1 VRNSVDIWP
10 TIALGR
16 KTVLGLLVFVP
27 AVADLAVAT
36 FLNTGFWYQ
45 LIPGLYYACIVI
57 AGLELGWRSGFGLA
71 LIAGITHAII
81 AGFLL
86 ASPFNQLGP
95 QALAFLVV
103 GFALIEERKRLG
115 QRVKTVPT
123 ILTPGGQPQECL
135 AEVSA
140 IASELLREVRTPF
153 ASIEGAAFMVGE
165 GPNTRDKRDE
175 FVGIIMNECKRVD
188 GILSEL
194 KETTEI
200 VPLACRST
208 DASSMLGE
216 VIRLAAM
223 EHPDPAIS
231 LRLEVSSD
239 LPALWCDPVRIQQ
252 AIVPFVA
259 SAMQAMHD
267 GGEILLAADR
277 QNGQGRIQVR
287 VLGHTVRGSDPASGR
302 GFYSSTF
309 DAPSGLQILAARLTA
324 LQHGGT
330 ITLDQTG
337 YLKKLVCLTL
347 PLYNGQTS

>member
-1 VRNSVDIWP
+1 VGIWHS
-10 TIALGR
+10 IALSR
-16 KTVLGLLVFVP
+16 KAVLGLLVFVP
-27 AVADLAVAT
+27 AVADLAVAAL
-36 FLNTGFWYQ
+36 LNATFWYE

-57 AGLELGWRSGFGLA
+57 AGLEFGWRFGFGLA
-71 LIAGITHAII
+71 LIAGIAHGII
-81 AGFLL
+81 AGLLL
-86 ASPFNQLGP
+86 AESFKQLGP

-115 QRVKTVPT
+115 QRVKTVPAT
-123 ILTPGGQPQECL
+123 LAPGGQPQDCL
-135 AEVSA
+135 AQVST

-165 GPNTRDKRDE
+165 GPKTREKRDE

-194 KETTEI
+194 KEATEI
-200 VPLACRST
+200 VPLACRPT
-208 DASSMLGE
+208 DASSLLGE
-216 VIRLAAM
+216 VIRMAAL
-223 EHPDPAIS
+223 ERPDPAIS

-239 LPALWCDPVRIQQ
+239 LPALWCDPERIQQ
-252 AIVPFVA
+252 AIVPFVT
-259 SAMQAMHD
+259 SAMQAMCD

-277 QNGQGRIQVR
+277 QQGQGRIQLR
-287 VLGHTVRGSDPASGR
+287 FLGHTVRGGDPASGR

-337 YLKKLVCLTL
+337 YLKRLVCLTL
-347 PLYNGQTS
+347 PVYNGQTS